1 MFKIISGT
9 IVLLF
14 CMQLSLAQD
23 GKIRKADKL
32 YNNYNY
38 IEAAKRYKQLDSDNI
53 NVIRKEAESY
63 RLVKNYA
70 AAEKLYRKIVSM
82 DSKTPDDHYNYSYV
96 LRANKKYSESDKQL
110 ELFNSLNKSDSRG
123 LFYVSDKNYLEKIS
137 KDEQRF
143 KIKNLSFNTAAQE
156 FSPTIYNNNLVFSSS
171 RTVTGFSLR
180 RYNRNK
186 LPFLNI
192 YTSEIK
198 EDGSFSKPKQFR
210 KKINKKYHD
219 GPASFSKNGEMMAF
233 TRNNYKKKA
242 SDGSRNLEIFFAYYK
257 DGKWSKPVPFQ
268 YNSKEYSMG
277 HPFLS
282 PDGKTMY
289 FTSNM
294 PGGIG
299 GTDIYKSSL
308 NADNSWSTPVNMGRL
323 INTEGDEM
331 FPFVSAQGN
340 LIFASDGH
348 LGLGGLDL
356 FIANPEQTK
365 VVNMGVPL
373 NTNADDFGFT
383 ADDKMQQAYFSSNRD
398 GGEGDDDI
406 YSAMILKPFVF
417 GKMIKGTVFDK
428 EGNILANS
436 TVILSDSEG
445 KKIASVVT
453 TEDGKYLFDVDV
465 DQDFKLLGEKEGY
478 FDGENTVNT
487 ETKDDEVLVNLIL
500 EKDLKPSFFGII
512 TDSKTNH
519 VLEGAKVTIIDQ
531 ITNKRDVFITSS
543 SGDFRKTLADKKL
556 NDQGKFKFIIQKEGY
571 FTKSL
576 DYSVVFTKP
585 GQYDVS
591 TSLDFSSD
599 DEKYKFEIIQINPIY
614 FEFDKYDI
622 SPEVAKDLDRVVLIM
637 NKYIDMVIELESHT
651 DCRASEAYNMNLS
664 NNRAELSV
672 EYIKARIVNPE
683 RVSGKGFGESKL
695 VNQCKCEGEM
705 IDPCTEEEHQLNRR
719 IEFKVISTGNDN
731 VIVE

>member
-70 AAEKLYRKIVSM
+70 AAEKLYEKIVTM

-156 FSPTIYNNNLVFSSS
+156 FSPTIYNNSLVFSSS

-192 YTSEIK
+192 YISK
-198 EDGSFSKPKQFR
+198 MKDDGSFSTPKQFR

-219 GPASFSKNGEMMAF
+219 GPASFNKSGEMMAF

-282 PDGKTMY
+282 PDGKVMY
-289 FTSNM
+289 FTSDM
-294 PGGIG
+294 PGGMG
-299 GTDIYKSSL
+299 GADIYKTSL
-308 NADNSWSTPVNMGRL
+308 NADNSWSTPVNMGSL

-356 FIANPEQTK
+356 FITNPEQTK
-365 VVNMGVPL
+365 VLNMGASL

-398 GGEGDDDI
+398 GGEGNDDI

-417 GKMIKGTVFDK
+417 GKIVKGTVFDK
-428 EGNILANS
+428 EGNVLANS
-436 TVILSDSEG
+436 TVILSDSKGE
-445 KKIASVVT
+445 KIKSLVT
-453 TEDGKYLFDVDV
+453 ADDGKYLFDVDV
-465 DQDFKLLGEKEGY
+465 DKDFILIGQKEDY
-478 FDGENTVNT
+478 L
-487 ETKDDEVLVNLIL
+487 ETANILPAKTSDDEIQADLIL
-500 EKDLKPSFFGII
+500 EKKSDLSLYGIVS
-512 TDSKTNH
+512 DEKNKLL
-519 VLEGAKVTIIDQ
+519 LEGARVVIVDQ
-531 ITNKRDVFITSS
+531 ITNKRDTLITSNT
-543 SGDFRKTLADKKL
+543 GDFRKNLADKKL
-556 NDQGKFKFIIQKEGY
+556 NDEGSFKFIIQKKGY

-576 DYSVVFTKP
+576 DYSVVFKNQ

-591 TSLDFSSD
+591 ISLDSSSD
-599 DEKYKFEIIQINPIY
+599 NKKDKFEIIQINPVY

-622 SPEVAKDLDRVVLIM
+622 SPEVAIGLDKLVLIM
-637 NKYIDMVIELESHT
+637 NKYPDMVIELESHT
-651 DCRASEAYNMNLS
+651 DCRANAAYNMSLS
-664 NNRAELSV
+664 EKRAKLSV
-672 EYIKARIVNPE
+672 AYIKPRIVNPD
-683 RVSGKGFGESKL
+683 RVSGKGYGESKL

-705 IDPCTEEEHQLNRR
+705 IDPCAEEEHQLNRR